1 MKPKKPKMETW
12 RYMGRIRDGKT
23 LFQSYQDEDGEFR
36 VFKKLPASS
45 PGSLYEVEVKREK
58 DGGIIVHGSP
68 AYIFGQ
74 DISEDKEIRLKAA
87 ADDRAISIQLDT
99 ERAEKAGAYKELEEN
114 LEALR
119 SLYVRQKGGRR
130 AAFLAHV
137 IQRLT
142 KR

>member
-1 MKPKKPKMETW
+1 MKPKKPKKEEW
-12 RYMGRIRDGKT
+12 RYMGRIRDGKV
-23 LFQSYQDEDGEFR
+23 LFHSYQDGDGELR

-45 PGSLYEVEVKREK
+45 PGSLYEVEVERKN
-58 DGGIIVHGSP
+58 GGIIVHGSP
-68 AYIFGQ
+68 SYVFGQ

-119 SLYVRQKGGRR
+119 SLYFRQTGGRR